1 MAIGPTAYLG
11 DVGLGLQFLLPELGD
26 LDGLLLGIDAVGGH
40 PLLVGMLHDLCQIF
54 RMEGVQDVEEI
65 LPGWALAPREPIR
78 EEHHELLVRLE
89 IRKELLDREFVIKW
103 DADGVEIGLLHQH
116 LFAHQDVLQEI
127 FYYDRV
133 LRQMILD

>member
-1 MAIGPTAYLG
+1 MVERLTGQ
-11 DVGLGLQFLLPELGD
+11 VGHGLEFLLPELGD
-26 LDGLLLGIDAVGGH
+26 LDGLLMGIDAVGGH

-89 IRKELLDREFVIKW
+89 IREELLDRELVIMR
-103 DADGVEIGLLHQH
+103 DADGVDVGLLHQH
-116 LFAHQDVLQEI
+116 ILAHQDVFQEI
-127 FYYDRV
+127 LCYDRV